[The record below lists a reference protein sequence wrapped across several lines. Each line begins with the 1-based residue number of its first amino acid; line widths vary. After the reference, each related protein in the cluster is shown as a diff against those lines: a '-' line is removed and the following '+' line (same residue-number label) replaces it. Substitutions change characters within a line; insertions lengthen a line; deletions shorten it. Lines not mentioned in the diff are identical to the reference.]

1 MSRLRSL
8 RPADRLPAEQLDR
21 AVLQALLDT
30 FQRTDL
36 FEQAV
41 AASRTQAEALR
52 DQHQAEL
59 SAVTTEIARAEAA
72 IERYLDA
79 FEAGSLPED
88 QCGQR
93 VQRLGG
99 KIAELRIA
107 LAAVHLQPPSRPAA
121 KTWST
126 WPSRSAWQCRPGRCP
141 PARRSSTPLS
151 RRSRSSAVTASS
163 RCSACPQ
170 RRPQCQAAGFGQWV
184 NRCAARDSNP
194 EPAD

>member
-8 RPADRLPAEQLDR
+8 RPADRLPAEQLDQ
-21 AVLQALLDT
+21 AVLQALLDA

-52 DQHQAEL
+52 DQHQGEL

-99 KIAELRIA
+99 KIAELRVRHDE
-107 LAAVHLQPPSRPAA
+107 LHMAVADVNLRPPSRQELADLA
-121 KTWST
+121 EQV
-126 WPSRSAWQCRPGRCP
+126 R
-141 PARRSSTPLS
+141 L
-151 RRSRSSAVTASS
+151 AVQTG
-163 RCSACPQ
+163 PM
-170 RRPQCQAAGFGQWV
+170 P
-184 NRCAARDSNP
+184 
-194 EPAD
+194 

>member
-52 DQHQAEL
+52 HQHQAEL

-99 KIAELRIA
+99 KIAELRVRHDELRIA
-107 LAAVHLQPPSRPAA
+107 LA
-121 KTWST
+121 
-126 WPSRSAWQCRPGRCP
+126 RSEE
-141 PARRSSTPLS
+141 RRVGKEC
-151 RRSRSSAVTASS
+151 RSRWS
-163 RCSACPQ
+163 PYH
-170 RRPQCQAAGFGQWV
+170 
-184 NRCAARDSNP
+184 
-194 EPAD
+194 